1 MNEPLIGILLINKP
15 RGMTSHDVV
24 HKVRKKLQ
32 TKKVGH
38 AGTLD
43 PLAEGLLIIA
53 VGSATRFLNY
63 LNLEPKVYEGEMRL
77 GVTTTTQD
85 AEGDT
90 LAESEW
96 HHITIQ
102 QLKETAKTFI
112 GEIEQLPP
120 MFSAVKVQGKPL
132 YTYAR
137 KGQDIERKTKKVHV
151 HDFQITELNPPVA
164 HFRVSCS
171 TGTYVRTLIHDLGQ
185 KLQCGAYLKSLKRL
199 QIGTFS
205 LEQACNLDE
214 ISEENLIDLQQAI
227 HPIPILKLGASE
239 TQIARNGQA
248 LSLPPISDS
257 QIVGLLDN
265 EGRFFCVAR
274 RKKDKWQPECVIPL
288 QLQIPAE
295 NS

>member
-1 MNEPLIGILLINKP
+1 MSEPLIGILLINKP

-32 TKKVGH
+32 IKRVGH

-63 LNLEPKVYEGEMRL
+63 LSLDPKVYEGEMRL

-90 LAESEW
+90 ISESEW
-96 HHITIQ
+96 QHITIQ
-102 QLKETAKTFI
+102 QLKETASAFL

-137 KGQDIERKTKKVHV
+137 KGQDIERKTKKVQI

-171 TGTYVRTLIHDLGQ
+171 TGTYVRTLVHDLGQ
-185 KLQCGAYLKSLKRL
+185 KLKCGAYLKSLKRL
-199 QIGTFS
+199 QVGMFS
-205 LEQACNLDE
+205 LEKAYDLDE
-214 ISEENLIDLQQAI
+214 ISKENLIDLQQAL
-227 HPIPILKLGASE
+227 HPIPILKLGVSE

-248 LSLPPISDS
+248 LSLPPVSGS
-257 QIVGLLDN
+257 EIVGLLDN

-274 RKKDKWQPECVIPL
+274 RKENKWQPECVIPL
-288 QLQIPAE
+288 QSQIPAE

>member
-1 MNEPLIGILLINKP
+1 MSESLIGILLINKP
-15 RGMTSHDVV
+15 RGLTSHDVV

-32 TKKVGH
+32 IKRVGH

-43 PLAEGLLIIA
+43 PLAEGLLVVA
-53 VGSATRFLNY
+53 VGNATRFLNY

-90 LAESEW
+90 LSESEW
-96 HHITIQ
+96 QHITIQ
-102 QLKETAKTFI
+102 QLKENASTFI

-137 KGQDIERKTKKVHV
+137 KGQDIERKTKKVQI
-151 HDFQITELNPPVA
+151 HDFQIIELNPPVA

-171 TGTYVRTLIHDLGQ
+171 TGTYVRTLVHDLGQ

-199 QIGTFS
+199 QVGTFS
-205 LEQACNLDE
+205 LDKAHNLDE
-214 ISEENLIDLQQAI
+214 ISEENLIGLQQAL
-227 HPIPILKLGASE
+227 HHIPILRLGASE

-248 LSLPPISDS
+248 LSLPPVSDS
-257 QIVGLLDN
+257 EIVGLLDN

-274 RKKDKWQPECVIPL
+274 RKENKWQPECVIPL
-288 QLQIPAE
+288 QAQKPAE
-295 NS
+295 TL

>member
-1 MNEPLIGILLINKP
+1 
-15 RGMTSHDVV
+15 MTSHDVV

-32 TKKVGH
+32 IKRVGH

-90 LAESEW
+90 LSESEW
-96 HHITIQ
+96 HLITIQ
-102 QLKETAKTFI
+102 QLQETANTFI

-137 KGQDIERKTKKVHV
+137 KGQDIERKTKKVQV

-199 QIGTFS
+199 QIGTFL
-205 LEQACNLDE
+205 LERACNLDE
-214 ISEENLIDLQQAI
+214 VSEENLIDLQQVI

-239 TQIARNGQA
+239 TQVARNGQA
-248 LSLPPISDS
+248 LSLPPVSDS

-274 RKKDKWQPECVIPL
+274 RKDNKWQPECVIPL
-288 QLQIPAE
+288 QSQIPAE